1 MDRMEKGTK
10 EIIKRTIFCILGLF
24 IAGIGVAVT
33 KKGELGVSPIS
44 SVANVLS
51 IKYSALTLGNWL
63 IIWNCVL
70 ILGQIIILRK
80 RFRLF
85 QLLQIP
91 MSFLFGYFTD
101 FGMWLIATIHVD
113 TYFMR
118 LVMVLLGIVIMGL
131 GISVSVIADLILNS
145 GEAFVKAVAD
155 TTQKEFGNLKIGF
168 DISCMMLSVILS
180 LIFFDFRIVGTREGT
195 VIAALLTGFVI
206 RFFTKRIRVP
216 LEKIIVGY

>member
-1 MDRMEKGTK
+1 MERMEKGAK
-10 EIIKRTIFCILGLF
+10 EIIKRTIFCVLGLF

-118 LVMVLLGIVIMGL
+118 LVMVLMGIVIMGL
-131 GISVSVIADLILNS
+131 GISISVIADLILNS
-145 GEAFVKAVAD
+145 GEGFGKAVAGI
-155 TTQKEFGNLKIGF
+155 TQKEFGNLKIGF
-168 DISCMMLSVILS
+168 DVSCMMLSVILS
-180 LIFFDFRIVGTREGT
+180 LIFFDFKIVGTREGT

-206 RFFTKRIRVP
+206 RFFTERIRVP